1 MSSPTW
7 PGRLKI
13 FSILLIVA
21 AFLLILRAL
30 PVDALLEGLQI
41 WVEGLG
47 PWGPAAFAAIYAVWT
62 VLFLPG
68 AALTLAGGAIFGL
81 ANGLLAVWAGA
92 SVGLALSFLI
102 ARYLAREKV
111 SALARSNPKFGA
123 IDRAIGEGG
132 WKIVAMLRLSPVM
145 PFNVQNYLY
154 GVTAIGFVPAVL
166 TSTAFILPGTFLYI
180 YLGHVAAQAAE
191 AASGGQGRSAAEWGL
206 LAVGLL
212 ATVLVTVY
220 VTKLAS
226 KALNEQT
233 SIDEVP
239 AEQAPAPKATSP
251 SSALVTA
258 AVAVVLF
265 CAALYA
271 YNNRESLTGIFGPLA
286 VEASEIY
293 QRHEGGPDL
302 DHSGFGA
309 LLGTFVSE
317 EGGWVDYAGLQGR
330 EKELDAYI
338 NSVATAPFDAMG
350 RDQKLALLINAYN
363 AFTLKLI
370 LDHYPVDSIEDIPAR
385 DRWKARR
392 WSLAGKTL
400 SLDDIEHGEVRP
412 KFAEPRIHFALVC
425 AAIGC
430 PPLRNEAYT
439 ASRLEEQLADQTRYV
454 HENDRWFRYEPQSN
468 TLHLTSLY
476 SWYGGDFKR
485 HSGSVEKFA
494 AQSSPP
500 LKATLD
506 AGMSVKVRY
515 LDYNWALNEQKP

>member
-1 MSSPTW
+1 MSSPAW

-13 FSILLIVA
+13 FSILLIIA

-30 PVDALLEGLQI
+30 PVDALLEGMQV
-41 WVEGLG
+41 WVKGLG
-47 PWGPAAFAAIYAVWT
+47 PWGPAVFAAIYAVWT

-81 ANGLLAVWAGA
+81 VDGLLAVWVGA

-102 ARYLAREKV
+102 ARYLARQKV
-111 SALARSNPKFGA
+111 SALASANPKFGA
-123 IDRAIGEGG
+123 IDRAIGQGG

-154 GVTAIGFVPAVL
+154 GVTALGFVPAVL
-166 TSTAFILPGTFLYI
+166 TSAVFILPGTFLYV

-226 KALNEQT
+226 KVLKEQT
-233 SIDEVP
+233 AIDEAP
-239 AEQAPAPKATSP
+239 AEQAPAPKTTSG
-251 SSALVTA
+251 SSAIVTA

-265 CAALYA
+265 CAALWA
-271 YNNRESLTGIFGPLA
+271 YDNRDSLKWIFGPLA
-286 VEASEIY
+286 VQASERY
-293 QRHEGGPDL
+293 QRLEGGPDL
-302 DHSGFGA
+302 DHSGFSE
-309 LLGTFVSE
+309 LLAEFVS
-317 EGGWVDYAGLQGR
+317 EGGWVDYRGLRAR
-330 EKELDAYI
+330 EGDLDAYLG
-338 NSVATAPFDAMG
+338 SLATAPFDAMG

-370 LDHYPVDSIEDIPAR
+370 LEYYPLGSIEDIPVSKG
-385 DRWKARR
+385 WNARR
-392 WSLAGKTL
+392 WIIGGTAFSLR
-400 SLDDIEHGEVRP
+400 DIEHGEIRP

-425 AAIGC
+425 ASISC
-430 PPLRNEAYT
+430 PPLRREAYV

-454 HENDRWFRYEPQSN
+454 HEGDRWFRYEPGSD

-476 SWYGGDFKR
+476 DWYGSDFKQQ
-485 HSGSVEKFA
+485 SGSVERFA
-494 AQSSPP
+494 ARSSAP
-500 LKATLD
+500 LKAALD
-506 AGMSVKVRY
+506 LGKKVKVRY
-515 LDYNWALNEQKP
+515 LDYDWALNERKP

>member
-1 MSSPTW
+1 MSSSSW

-41 WVEGLG
+41 WVQRLG
-47 PWGPAAFAAIYAVWT
+47 PWGPAVFAAIYAVWT

-81 ANGLLAVWAGA
+81 GKGLLAVWAGA
-92 SVGLALSFLI
+92 SVGLAVSFLI
-102 ARYLAREKV
+102 ARYLARERV
-111 SALARSNPKFGA
+111 SAFARSNPKFGA
-123 IDRAIGEGG
+123 IDRAIGQGG

-166 TSTAFILPGTFLYI
+166 TSAAFIVPGTFLYI

-226 KALNEQT
+226 KALKEQT
-233 SIDEVP
+233 AIDEAP
-239 AEQAPAPKATSP
+239 AEEPPTPRTTSP
-251 SSALVTA
+251 SSAIVTA
-258 AVAVVLF
+258 VVALVLF
-265 CAALYA
+265 CGALYA
-271 YNNRESLTGIFGPLA
+271 YNNRESLKGIFGPLA
-286 VEASEIY
+286 VEASEMY
-293 QRHEGGPDL
+293 QRTAAGPDL
-302 DHSGFGA
+302 DQSGFNE
-309 LLGTFVSE
+309 LLGAFVS
-317 EGGWVDYAGLQGR
+317 EGGWVDYRGLQGR
-330 EKELDAYI
+330 ERELDAYI
-338 NSVATAPFDAMG
+338 GSLTTAPFDEMG

-370 LDHYPVDSIEDIPAR
+370 LERYPLDSIEDIPASE
-385 DRWKARR
+385 RWNARR
-392 WSLAGKTL
+392 WNLAGMTL
-400 SLDDIEHGEVRP
+400 SLDDIEHKQVRP
-412 KFAEPRIHFALVC
+412 NFAEPRIHFALVC
-425 AAIGC
+425 AAVGC
-430 PPLRNEAYT
+430 PPLRNEAYA
-439 ASRLEEQLADQTRYV
+439 ASRIEEQLADQTQYV
-454 HENDRWFRYEPQSN
+454 HEHDRWFRYEPGSD
-468 TLHLTSLY
+468 TLYLTSLY
-476 SWYGGDFKR
+476 SWYGGDFRR

-506 AGMSVKVRY
+506 SGKKVKVRY
-515 LDYNWALNEQKP
+515 LDYDWSLNERQ